1 MIVNE
6 IYQSIQGE
14 STYAGRPCVFVRTT
28 GCNLRC
34 RWCDTEHAF
43 EAGTEK
49 PLDAILDEVRG
60 FECPLIEVTGGEP
73 LLQPESFSLIRAL
86 LDEGYL
92 VLVETSGA
100 IAIDQVDPRAVII
113 LDIKCPGSGMSA
125 TMRWENLSR
134 LKEKDEVKFVIADE
148 TDYHWAKAVLREYPS
163 LREKII
169 HFSPVFGE
177 MEPRQLAEW
186 ILKDRLP
193 VRLQIQLHKQIWD
206 PTMKGV

>member
-43 EAGTEK
+43 EAGDEK

-60 FECPLIEVTGGEP
+60 FECPLVEVTGGEP
-73 LLQPESFSLIRAL
+73 LLQIESFSLIRAL

-113 LDIKCPGSGMSA
+113 LDVKCPGSGMSA
-125 TMRWENLSR
+125 TMRWENLNR

-148 TDYHWAKAVLREYPS
+148 TDYHWAKTVLQEYPS

-186 ILKDRLP
+186 ILRDRLP
-193 VRLQIQLHKQIWD
+193 VRLQMQIHKQIWD

>member
-1 MIVNE
+1 MVNE

-34 RWCDTEHAF
+34 RWCDTEYAF

-49 PLDAILDEVRG
+49 PLDAILDEVRE
-60 FECPLIEVTGGEP
+60 FECPLVEVTGGEP
-73 LLQPESFSLIRAL
+73 LLQIESFALIRAL

-148 TDYHWAKAVLREYPS
+148 TDYHWAKTVLQEYPS

-186 ILKDRLP
+186 ILRDRLS
-193 VRLQIQLHKQIWD
+193 VRLQMQIHKRIWD